1 LGEAARRRVAEHFPW
16 HRFADEHAAVY
27 EKVIAAWR

>member
-27 EKVIAAWR
+27 EKVVAAWQ